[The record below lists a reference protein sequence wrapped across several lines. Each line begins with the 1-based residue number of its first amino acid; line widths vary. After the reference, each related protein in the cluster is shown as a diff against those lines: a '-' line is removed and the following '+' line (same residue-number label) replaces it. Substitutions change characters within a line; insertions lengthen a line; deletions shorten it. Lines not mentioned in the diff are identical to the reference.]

1 MATTNLIV
9 DFLVIGIT
17 SFVWIAP
24 ILVYVMGM
32 QWLSVLANLALGQV
46 PIILMAAYVI
56 GIPVSR
62 VADDVT
68 GWWNRRVRD
77 KVFDSTGGPR
87 YHQRLNRIVGRS
99 ESATDYL
106 SYRRSIVRVSR
117 ASGVNLAAGAV
128 LWMALDWLR
137 PGGVAWPWNYG
148 IPLTCAVLSGVMM
161 RAWHV
166 VLKGYFLSVKDIH
179 AQLPKGA
186 APRSPSRCTPGPLAR
201 S

>member
-9 DFLVIGIT
+9 DFLVIGMT

-24 ILVYVMGM
+24 FLQCVEGG
-32 QWLSVLANLALGQV
+32 QLLAVFANVGLGQV
-46 PIILMAAYVI
+46 PIIVVAAYVI

-77 KVFDSTGGPR
+77 AVFGSTEGPP
-87 YHQRLNRIVGRS
+87 YHRRLNKIVATCQTG
-99 ESATDYL
+99 TDYL
-106 SYRRSIVRVSR
+106 GYRRSIVRVSR
-117 ASGVNLAAGAV
+117 GSGVNLAGGAV
-128 LWMALDWLR
+128 AWMAFHWLR
-137 PGGVAWPWNYG
+137 PGCVPWPWAG
-148 IPLTCAVLSGVMM
+148 AIAVICAVFAAVMM

-166 VLKGYFLSVKDIH
+166 VLKGYFLSVIDIH

-186 APRSPSRCTPGPLAR
+186 APPSPTRCTPGSGAKP
-201 S
+201 